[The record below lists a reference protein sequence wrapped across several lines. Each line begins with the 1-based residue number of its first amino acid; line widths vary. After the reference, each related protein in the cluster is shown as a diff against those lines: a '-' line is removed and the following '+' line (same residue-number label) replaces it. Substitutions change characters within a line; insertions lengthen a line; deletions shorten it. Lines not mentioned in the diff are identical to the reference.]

1 MQIIEKAKEMQY
13 ICEKIRNSGKKIGFV
28 PTMGALHEGHLSLVR
43 KAREENEVVVVSI
56 FVNPIQF
63 GPNEDYN
70 RYPRTF
76 ESDCEKLKKESV
88 DYLFFPSV
96 EEMYP
101 AGFET
106 YVSLRKLPN
115 HLCGLSRPGHFDG
128 VATVVTKL
136 FNIVKPHKSYF
147 GQKDYQQAKII
158 ERMVRDLN
166 IDTEVIMMPI
176 VRESDGLAMSSRNA
190 YLNPEERKKAICLYK
205 SLLKAKEMIEGKEK
219 SPEKIKEEM
228 RKLILEIAPDAK
240 IDYISIV
247 NPQTLDDVS
256 EIKDTVV
263 VALAVFIGITR
274 LIDNFIIT
282 QANKE

>member
-136 FNIVKPHKSYF
+136 FNIVKPYKSYF

-228 RKLILEIAPDAK
+228 KKLILEIAPDAK

-263 VALAVFIGITR
+263 VALAVFIGSTR

>member
-228 RKLILEIAPDAK
+228 KKLILEIAPDAK

-263 VALAVFIGITR
+263 VALAVFIGSTR

>member
-190 YLNPEERKKAICLYK
+190 YLNPEQRKKAICLYK

-263 VALAVFIGITR
+263 VALAVFIGSTR

>member
-13 ICEKIRNSGKKIGFV
+13 ICEKIRNSCKKIGFV

-158 ERMVRDLN
+158 ERMVSDLN

-176 VRESDGLAMSSRNA
+176 VRESDGLAMSSRNS

-228 RKLILEIAPDAK
+228 KKLILEIAPDAK

-263 VALAVFIGITR
+263 VALAVFIGSTR

>member
-158 ERMVRDLN
+158 ERMVSDLN

-263 VALAVFIGITR
+263 VALAVFIGSTR

>member
-13 ICEKIRNSGKKIGFV
+13 ICEKIRNSCKKIGFV

-96 EEMYP
+96 KEMYP
-101 AGFET
+101 TDFET
-106 YVSLRKLPN
+106 YVTLRKLPN

-263 VALAVFIGITR
+263 VALAVFIGSTR